1 MANDGYIKLYRKM
14 TDWGWY
20 KDQNTKDVFL
30 HLLLEACYEP
40 CFFRNANLKAGQIAT
55 TVKEIKEKTGISEQ
69 SIRTSLNRLKSTNEI
84 TIETTNKFSI
94 ITLNNYADYQGANN
108 QSNNQLTNNQQ
119 TTNKQLTNATYNKE
133 IKKLRNEEIKN
144 ISSGKTK
151 FVPPTL
157 QEVKDYCSERK
168 NNVDAERFFD
178 YYSANGWV
186 QGKGKPIKD
195 WKACIRT
202 WERGNGFATT
212 TKKPKESIS
221 EHWEKVESRAM
232 PTAAEIEFFK
242 KKAEAKK

>member
-1 MANDGYIKLYRKM
+1 MAERRMFAKSIVDSDAFLELPAKSQLLY
-14 TDWGWY
+14 
-20 KDQNTKDVFL
+20 F
-30 HLLLEACYEP
+30 HLAMRADDEG
-40 CFFRNANLKAGQIAT
+40 FVNKAKTVSRTCGCNEEDLQRL
-55 TVKEIKEKTGISEQ
+55 VKEQYLIQFDGGLVVIRHWKIHNWIRGDRLRPTVYTAQKAALVLDESGAYTLCQTSDRQVTDNCQTQDRLGKDRLGKDSIEGEQ
-69 SIRTSLNRLKSTNEI
+69 KRKRS
-84 TIETTNKFSI
+84 
-94 ITLNNYADYQGANN
+94 
-108 QSNNQLTNNQQ
+108 
-119 TTNKQLTNATYNKE
+119 
-133 IKKLRNEEIKN
+133 
-144 ISSGKTK
+144 
-151 FVPPTL
+151 VPPTL

-212 TKKPKESIS
+212 VKKPKESIS

-242 KKAEAKK
+242 KQAEAKK